1 MQEQDRKTSV
11 VDADIANND
20 APVVDSVNTDN
31 SALETVDNHT
41 PADESREAVVVNEP
55 FATQEQ
61 GVEEHATQEV
71 METIVEKRQPV
82 AEASEV
88 PEVSGEHANK
98 EEFVN
103 LPVVDEP
110 AKEVVLEAPAE
121 AIVVEKTPVEDVE
134 EEPVTEV
141 AVEEEPEIERES
153 MEFDVIVV
161 GGGPAGL
168 SAAIRLRQQAI
179 AAGNDEFMVC
189 VVEKGS
195 EFGAHILSGAVI
207 EPRALNELIPDWQEK
222 GAPLNVPA
230 TEDRVYM
237 LNSAKRSTK
246 LMDSI
251 IPESMHN
258 KGNYIVSLANVVR
271 WLAEQAEALEVM
283 MFPGFPAA
291 DILYNDDGSVKGI
304 LTGDMGVAANGDAK
318 PSFEPGYELL
328 AKYTIFTEGSRGHL
342 GKRLISRFSLDKDAD
357 PQHYGIGLKELWD
370 IDPAKHEE
378 GVVMHGSGWPLTDT
392 GSSGGWW
399 LYFAE
404 NNQVSFGIVIDLS
417 YSNPYMSPFD
427 ELQRLKTHPLISGIL
442 TGGTRVSYGARSL
455 TKGGLNSLP
464 KLTFPGGVLAGDE
477 AGFLNPAKIKGT
489 HTAMKSGMLAAE
501 AVFKALQA
509 GRQHDEVTEYTT
521 MYEESW
527 LYQDNFEARNFSPA
541 MHRMG
546 QWMGGAFNFID
557 QTLFAGNMPLTIHD
571 NSKDYDQLERAAH
584 AYQPEYLKPD
594 GKLTFDKLS
603 SVFISN
609 TNHAENQPTH
619 LKLTDATV
627 PISINLP
634 LYAEPARLYCPAGVY
649 EVVEDAQGA
658 HFVINAQ
665 NCVHCKTCDIKD
677 PSQNITWVTP
687 EGGGGPNYPNM

>member
-98 EEFVN
+98 KEFVN

-110 AKEVVLEAPAE
+110 AREVVLEAPAE

-141 AVEEEPEIERES
+141 AVEEEPEIEHES